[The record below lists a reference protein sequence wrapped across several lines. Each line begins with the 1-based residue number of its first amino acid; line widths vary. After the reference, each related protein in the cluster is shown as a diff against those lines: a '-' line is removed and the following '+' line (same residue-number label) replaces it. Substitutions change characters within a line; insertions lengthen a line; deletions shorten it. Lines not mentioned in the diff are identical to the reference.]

1 MTPCLPVSLFNS
13 KIFKTI
19 PNYKILIRR
28 DLMFR
33 YRHTVLYTENT
44 LPYFIYL
51 VYLCTQYAFRF
62 VLFFCFFFVSYS
74 IFFLF
79 FRLPPPRLDFSICGG
94 TFS

>member
-51 VYLCTQYAFRF
+51 IYLCTQCAFRF
-62 VLFFCFFFVSYS
+62 VLFFVS
-74 IFFLF
+74 FLF
-79 FRLPPPRLDFSICGG
+79 LIAFSFSSFAFPRLD
-94 TFS
+94 